1 MKLRILAKPRIL
13 CHVNSGSMASFWHDN
28 WTGLGSLIDITG
40 ELGPQ
45 VSGISI
51 DSSVAEAVAAGAWRA
66 TRSRNPTLIIMR
78 QSLPPQVPDITS
90 SEPDYYLWRN
100 SVDDPPSVF
109 STSKKW
115 ISLNPPP
122 PLVAWYKAVWFSQ
135 KIPKHSFIVWLL
147 LKERMLTRDRL
158 RSWGLVVPV
167 ECLLCGHAVETTLHL
182 YFDCHFS
189 STVWRVM
196 LSNLRLPFPTRLA
209 EIVPWLISSPM
220 HKKIKIIL
228 KLVFQAVVYF
238 IWRERNSCLHPGP
251 HKPPS
256 LIVKEIQ
263 LQVRAKLLG
272 LDRDRITTI
281 ASQRRNELSFLSTWF
296 DRFQA

>member
-13 CHVNSGSMASFWHDN
+13 CHVNSGSTASFWLDN
-28 WTGLGSLIDITG
+28 WTGLGSIIDITG

-45 VSGISI
+45 VSGIPI

-66 TRSRNPTLIIMR
+66 TRSRNPTLIILR
-78 QSLPPQVPDITS
+78 QSLPLQVPDINS

-100 SVDDPPSVF
+100 SVIDPPSVF
-109 STSKKW
+109 STSKTW

-122 PLVAWYKAVWFSQ
+122 PLVPWHKAVWFSQ

-147 LKERMLTRDRL
+147 LKGRMLTRDRL

-167 ECLLCGHAVETTLHL
+167 ECLLCGHAAETTLHL
-182 YFDCHFS
+182 YFDCPFS
-189 STVWRVM
+189 SAVWRVM

-209 EIVPWLISSPM
+209 EIVQWLISTPM

-228 KLVFQAVVYF
+228 KLVFQAAVYF
-238 IWRERNSCLHPGP
+238 IWRERNSRLHSGP

-272 LDRDRITTI
+272 LDRDKITTF